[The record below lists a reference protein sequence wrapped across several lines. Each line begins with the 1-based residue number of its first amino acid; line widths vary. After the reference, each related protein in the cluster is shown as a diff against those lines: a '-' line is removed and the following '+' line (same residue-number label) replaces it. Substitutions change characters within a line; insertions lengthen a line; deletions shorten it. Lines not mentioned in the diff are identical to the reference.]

1 LGYFWG
7 DLQERIKYTSPFLA
21 TGSKRKELSRI
32 VEKKQKR
39 KTLTQRESETLEDH
53 QKILECEK
61 LKDAEQRWVNA
72 EKGRAGVGKR
82 VKLKQDVN
90 GLRESVYQMN
100 GGQMEDMRPED

>member
-1 LGYFWG
+1 MITLGGFWPPLRARDYKFELFWG
-7 DLQERIKYTSPFLA
+7 DLQERIKYTSPYLA

-61 LKDAEQRWVNA
+61 LKDAEQRWA
-72 EKGRAGVGKR
+72 
-82 VKLKQDVN
+82 N
-90 GLRESVYQMN
+90 G
-100 GGQMEDMRPED
+100 